1 MPLLKGSSQQVEEQ
15 NFHEFRHGKTFAH
28 TAAKFGKARAM
39 AQMEAV
45 VLKSAGKSSGSS
57 FAGKKP
63 YGKSAGSTGKPASTF
78 DKFKDNKKPFG
89 KRAPTRKFKPEKGES
104 AG

>member
-1 MPLLKGSSQQVEEQ
+1 MPLLKGTSPQVEEQ

-45 VLKSAGKSSGSS
+45 VLKSAGKSKYQVRGHHSL
-57 FAGKKP
+57 KVH
-63 YGKSAGSTGKPASTF
+63 
-78 DKFKDNKKPFG
+78 
-89 KRAPTRKFKPEKGES
+89 RA
-104 AG
+104 